1 MEGFAKVGN
10 TSVLSPGTMKL
21 VRTPNGKRLLVNLR
35 GKYYALAPECTHQG
49 CSLVDGKLEGDS
61 VFCFCH
67 FAEFKVTTGQVLE
80 GPAEEPLKTY
90 EVRIEDSELW
100 VAL

>member
-1 MEGFAKVGN
+1 MEGFAKIGN
-10 TSVLSPGTMKL
+10 SSVLAPGTMKL
-21 VRTPNGKRLLVNLR
+21 VRMPSGKRLLVNLR

-49 CSLVDGKLEGDS
+49 CTLVDGKLEGES
-61 VFCFCH
+61 VTCFCH
-67 FAEFKVTTGQVLE
+67 FAEFKVTTGQVLN
-80 GPAEEPLKTY
+80 GPAEEPLQTF